1 MMPPVLTGQDRR
13 KGRVVLRRVYYVP
26 GTLGPGL
33 CGLPRMTTHSMFT
46 NRGGSLQR
54 YFYYVCPR
62 KMRDLNDACTNRS
75 HRA

>member
-1 MMPPVLTGQDRR
+1 
-13 KGRVVLRRVYYVP
+13 
-26 GTLGPGL
+26 
-33 CGLPRMTTHSMFT
+33 MTTHSMFT

-75 HRA
+75 HRAEKAESRVWEFVSGLLKASDRLRQGSTG